1 MARHSYQLA
10 LIFAGCIG
18 LVVTAHAGGDL
29 YRCDG
34 AHGEVAIVDAPYPD
48 GHCKRVIASNEFK
61 SKPPA
66 PGSLAASSKVI
77 YGERNDER
85 IDQRDDERI
94 DFRATSFGVVSTAP
108 LAPGAV
114 SKESTSSAST
124 EGTKVAIAKPAMRV
138 TSGSV
143 YRVHRADG
151 SVEYTNVKP
160 RTKFEVLFT
169 YYMKTC
175 VACDVHSPIDWL
187 HTTLRLDQ
195 YKDEIARAASDFGID
210 AALLRAVIHAES
222 AFNPLALSAKGA
234 QGLMQLM
241 PGTASDLGIDD
252 VFDPNSNIR
261 GGAEYL
267 SQLLKTFNGD
277 ERMAT
282 AAYNAG
288 PGAVR
293 KYGGV
298 PPYDETKVYVQRVA
312 TLHERY
318 RAGK

>member
-1 MARHSYQLA
+1 MTRHHYQFA
-10 LIFAGCIG
+10 LILAGCTG
-18 LVVTAHAGGDL
+18 FAATAHAGGDL

-48 GHCKRVIASNEFK
+48 GHCKRIVSSNEFK

-66 PGSLAASSKVI
+66 PGSLAASSKVS
-77 YGERNDER
+77 YGERM
-85 IDQRDDERI
+85 
-94 DFRATSFGVVSTAP
+94 DFRATSAGVVSTAP
-108 LAPGAV
+108 LAQGAV
-114 SKESTSSAST
+114 NKSSTSNSAT
-124 EGTKVAIAKPAMRV
+124 EGVSVAIAKPAMRV

-318 RAGK
+318 RAGQ